1 MTFRPAE
8 STMSAE
14 SNRCNVNTYGYLTSQ
29 PMSGGHSDAT
39 TGHASHG
46 HQLAV
51 ANVAHDPTS
60 YGAMMSSFSSL
71 AVGRGGN
78 PYPGFVTG
86 HDGPYPILGYAPTP
100 LPIGMIQNPVD
111 GSYNA
116 AAAYHGQ
123 YNHNVPGAYYPLGA
137 MPFTPGR
144 GPATY
149 TDRSDNQHDVPALQN
164 RRGSYSTT
172 ESAPATPFFRPVSD
186 RSRGPRVTVVDRSN
200 YTTPSPQQ
208 QLDVSITVG
217 NKEHQPIDAAMEQL
231 LQREPAIPR
240 AVPAVWTPAQHQK
253 SLDQCLE
260 NRIVG
265 NRNVYIRGLHPTTDD
280 ELLLKYAERFGEVE
294 TSKAI
299 IDTSTGACKG

>member
-1 MTFRPAE
+1 MTFRT
-8 STMSAE
+8 SDTTMSTE
-14 SNRCNVNTYGYLTSQ
+14 TSRGNVGSYGYIATQ
-29 PMSGGHSDAT
+29 PSSGNYSDTSGGPT
-39 TGHASHG
+39 SHTHRLTPSSVTHDLTNYG
-46 HQLAV
+46 AMVNSFGNLAV
-51 ANVAHDPTS
+51 APT
-60 YGAMMSSFSSL
+60 
-71 AVGRGGN
+71 GN
-78 PYPGFVTG
+78 PYTGFVTSQDAG
-86 HDGPYPILGYAPTP
+86 YPIIGYAPTP
-100 LPIGMIQNPVD
+100 LPIGVIQTPVD

-116 AAAYHGQ
+116 ASYHGP
-123 YNHNVPGAYYPLGA
+123 YSSNVPGTFYPISGL
-137 MPFTPGR
+137 PYTPGR
-144 GPATY
+144 GPPAY
-149 TDRSDNQHDVPALQN
+149 VDRSDGHHDVPALQN

-172 ESAPATPFFRPVSD
+172 ESAPATPFFRPISD
-186 RSRGPRVTVVDRSN
+186 RGRGLRVTVVDRSN

-208 QLDVSITVG
+208 LEPAITIG
-217 NKEHQPIDAAMEQL
+217 NKEDHPMDANMEQL
-231 LQREPAIPR
+231 LQREPPIPR